1 MGPSSQHSKAP
12 WSRCP
17 GCLAHTPTPPASAL
31 GSGELCPAYRGNGSR
46 EERMVLLQRN
56 TAAALEGMLCW
67 VLELPGAGRED
78 ETFEYLQYGLCRGFG
93 SSSSRHT
100 WSLWVLGQGA
110 AFQQPEQPKP
120 SQPSCPGGSAEAR
133 AAVLP
138 SEPHSSSRATRQLS
152 ALPSSVPRAR
162 NKTDP
167 AAGCA
172 GETEGF

>member
-1 MGPSSQHSKAP
+1 
-12 WSRCP
+12 
-17 GCLAHTPTPPASAL
+17 
-31 GSGELCPAYRGNGSR
+31 
-46 EERMVLLQRN
+46 MVLLQRN

-78 ETFEYLQYGLCRGFG
+78 ETFEYLQYGLCWGFG

-138 SEPHSSSRATRQLS
+138 SEPHSSSRATQQLS